1 MKKILF
7 VLLLL
12 STSAAFGQYSVNHL
26 ESQPQI
32 FSIPDHP
39 AHASYAPMAGERSIV
54 GGGSASYG
62 QGDRPASDF
71 PQMAS
76 VPLGDMARE
85 LKKQHAR
92 VKKARIIWEN

>member
-7 VLLLL
+7 ASLLF
-12 STSAAFGQYSVNHL
+12 SASAAFGQYTVGHIDN
-26 ESQPQI
+26 QPNV
-32 FSIPDHP
+32 FHP
-39 AHASYAPMAGERSIV
+39 AEHPATAYYAPMAGERSIV
-54 GGGSASYG
+54 GGGGTSYI

-85 LKKQHAR
+85 LKKQHLKA
-92 VKKARIIWEN
+92 KKAHIVWEN